1 MPEVIRLGAGEL
13 PSHEAVRAAA
23 EAARRGEV
31 VAFPTDTVYGLGT
44 SAASKQGVA
53 RIFQLKGR
61 DPDKPLQLL
70 AASTEQAR
78 RWVQWS
84 APAEA
89 LARRFWPGGLTMVLP
104 ASPEGRGLACCQ
116 GPNLAVRVPG
126 HPAALALLGGCAE
139 PWAATSANRAGEP
152 PLADGQAVAAA
163 FGDQLA
169 CVIDAGPA
177 AGQAS
182 SVVDATVTPA
192 RLLRAGAIP
201 AADLLAAAAA
211 PPKALFI
218 CTGNTCRSVMAEF
231 LCNKLARDRGLTLS
245 ARSAG
250 LAAERSAPIPS
261 GTRAALS
268 AAGIAEARHEPQPVT
283 RELLDWAD
291 VVLVMERRHR
301 DELIGRYPE
310 LQAKVH
316 TLRGYAAHPGPEDIS
331 DPLGRPDPVY
341 AACCREIQESLEA
354 ILNRYV

>member
-13 PSHEAVRAAA
+13 PSPQTVLAAA
-23 EAARRGEV
+23 AAACRGEV

-44 SAASKQGVA
+44 SAASKEGVS
-53 RIFQLKGR
+53 RIFQLKDR

-70 AASTEQAR
+70 APSTEQAR

-201 AADLLAAAAA
+201 AADLLAAAAF
-211 PPKALFI
+211 PQKVLFI

-231 LCNKLARDRGLTLS
+231 LCNKLARDRGLTLI

-250 LAAERSAPIPS
+250 LAADASIPIPPTVRRTLTAE
-261 GTRAALS
+261 GVAAV
-268 AAGIAEARHEPQPVT
+268 EHVPQWVS
-283 RELLDWAD
+283 RELVDWAELI
-291 VVLVMERRHR
+291 LVMERRQR
-301 DELIGRYPE
+301 DHLLSQFPDAATKVATLAAEDVADPIG
-310 LQAKVH
+310 Q
-316 TLRGYAAHPGPEDIS
+316 
-331 DPLGRPDPVY
+331 PDAVY
-341 AACCREIQESLEA
+341 AACCRKIKGLVELA
-354 ILNRYV
+354 ISRLASSVGKF